1 MDFPKYS
8 VKLQILIG
16 LVFGVLNFF
25 FSVLCTQILH
35 IPLFMDMVFI
45 FAASFFGLP
54 CGIIA
59 SVIQSLLSTI
69 IYWDYSFRFLYGIC
83 CITGTLL
90 TRWLVCRNESSNL
103 ISIFLL
109 IFVSTVVISIEGS
122 LIYSFFFTEDSN
134 YVEDTT
140 ILFITYNLVAQ
151 NIGLQISAFFARL
164 PVNLID
170 KTIAVLGGLGIYVGL
185 RKIRGTL
192 GNI

>member
-59 SVIQSLLSTI
+59 SVIHSILNTI
-69 IYWDYSFRFLYGIC
+69 IYMDYSSRFLYVIC

-90 TRWLVCRNESSNL
+90 TRWLLCKKENYNWIR
-103 ISIFLL
+103 IFLL
-109 IFVSTVVISIEGS
+109 IFVSTVIISMEGS
-122 LIYSFFFTEDSN
+122 LIYYLFFTEDAN

-151 NIGLQISAFFARL
+151 NIGLQISAFLARL

-170 KTIAVLGGLGIYVGL
+170 KTIAVLGGLGIYAGL
-185 RKIRGTL
+185 RKKL
-192 GNI
+192 HFC

>member
-8 VKLQILIG
+8 VKSQIFLG
-16 LVFGVLNFF
+16 LAFGVLNFF

-35 IPLFMDMVFI
+35 IPLFMDMVFV

-59 SVIQSLLSTI
+59 SVIHYLLNTI
-69 IYWDYSFRFLYGIC
+69 IYMDYSSRFLYVIC

-90 TRWLVCRNESSNL
+90 TRWLLCKKENYNWIR
-103 ISIFLL
+103 IFLL
-109 IFVSTVVISIEGS
+109 IFVSTVIISMEGS
-122 LIYSFFFTEDSN
+122 LIYYFFFIEDSN

-170 KTIAVLGGLGIYVGL
+170 KTIAVLGGLGIYAL
-185 RKIRGTL
+185 LHKKL
-192 GNI
+192 HF